1 MNGNRVLP
9 AIRCYEGSSL
19 STQGRST
26 SSFGGRN
33 SNLQRPSANSAGV
46 GASSKVAVPKQCPSQ
61 ATGCFKTVTCMYR
74 VINPVRHLG
83 WVDLNFNPVFHNVA
97 CLLCPFYQF
106 SNCPRQIGQSVEQPN
121 LSQPNPVPDRMYNP
135 VQNICFPYNNKPAV
149 ACLLPEILG
158 CLEGVS

>member
-19 STQGRST
+19 STQGRPT

-83 WVDLNFNPVFHNVA
+83 WVDLNFNISQCYMSALPILPVFH
-97 CLLCPFYQF
+97 LPK
-106 SNCPRQIGQSVEQPN
+106 PN
-121 LSQPNPVPDRMYNP
+121 WASSGAT
-135 VQNICFPYNNKPAV
+135 K
-149 ACLLPEILG
+149 
-158 CLEGVS
+158 SKST